1 MNFSKILA
9 NELKQLIGFSSAQ
22 PKLVNL
28 TDADGL
34 EVAIDFTAV
43 DSMSCSFHELRLRV
57 PSLAGTE
64 LDALKTWAE
73 SLSSRVT
80 YLLESIGP
88 LEFDPDQQQVLI
100 RSTPPDKQAQQTKF
114 YEILLQSGSDGN
126 FSLTRYLSEHGTPG
140 RSRVDIQVTHEVL
153 NKLVDDLV
161 ATIPPRQS

>member
-1 MNFSKILA
+1 MNFSSVLA

-22 PKLVNL
+22 PKTINL

-43 DSMSCSFHELRLRV
+43 DSMSCSLHELRLHV
-57 PSLAGTE
+57 PSLIGTE
-64 LDALKTWAE
+64 LAALKTWAE
-73 SLSSRVT
+73 NLSSRVT

-100 RSTPPDKQAQQTKF
+100 RSTPPDKQENQIKF

-126 FSLTRYLSEHGTPG
+126 FSLSRYSSESGTPG
-140 RSRVDIQVTHEVL
+140 RTRVDIQVTHEVL
-153 NKLVDDLV
+153 DKLVDDLI
-161 ATIPPRQS
+161 ATIPS